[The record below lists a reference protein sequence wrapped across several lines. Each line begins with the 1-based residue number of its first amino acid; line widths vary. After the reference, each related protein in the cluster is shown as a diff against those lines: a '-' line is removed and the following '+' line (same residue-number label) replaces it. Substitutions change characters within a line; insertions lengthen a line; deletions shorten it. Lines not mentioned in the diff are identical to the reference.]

1 MSTNWRKMT
10 EEQRKSLSK
19 FETRVRQLML
29 LCEDL
34 KKDNQLL
41 TKELEANRRALLD
54 AEKQIQEASAKF
66 ESLKLA
72 KMLSFERTDVQTAQR
87 RLSGLVREID
97 KCIELMKN

>member
-1 MSTNWRKMT
+1 M
-10 EEQRKSLSK
+10 SK

-54 AEKQIQEASAKF
+54 AERQIQEASAKF

>member
-54 AEKQIQEASAKF
+54 AERQIQEASAKF

>member
-54 AEKQIQEASAKF
+54 AERQIQEASAKF

-87 RLSGLVREID
+87 RLSRLVREID

>member
-1 MSTNWRKMT
+1 MT

-54 AEKQIQEASAKF
+54 AERQIQEASAKF